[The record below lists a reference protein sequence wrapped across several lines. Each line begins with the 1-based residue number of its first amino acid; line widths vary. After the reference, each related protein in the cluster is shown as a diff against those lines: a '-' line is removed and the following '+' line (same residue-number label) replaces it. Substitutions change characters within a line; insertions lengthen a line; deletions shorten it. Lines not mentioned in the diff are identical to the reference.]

1 MAHERAPWQRTH
13 TCGDLN
19 LSNEGEVVV
28 LNGWIENH
36 RDHGQLVFVDLR
48 DRYGVTQVTA
58 HGETEG
64 IVEGAL
70 ELLQRLGAEDVVSI
84 RGRVRRREGGMSN
97 DARATGEI
105 EVLVQA
111 VTVLNEA
118 EPPPFEVLDEVEANE
133 ELRMRYRYLDLR
145 RRPLQEA
152 LIKRSRF
159 TTAIRTYLQ
168 DNAFVDIET
177 PVLTNSTPEGAR
189 DYLVP
194 SRVHP
199 GRFYALPQ
207 SPQVLKQICMVAG
220 VDRYYQIARCFRD
233 EDLRADR
240 QPEFTQV
247 DLEMSFVEED
257 DVLDLVERTVVYAF
271 KEGFDID
278 LPTPF
283 PRMSFEEAI
292 GRYGSDKPDL
302 RFGMELV
309 DLTEHAKTSAFQV
322 FSGAVEAGGI
332 VKGICVSGAASGYS
346 RKKIDALTKHAQ
358 EYGAKGLA
366 WAKVTDQG
374 VEGSIAKFYA
384 GDVGQELIERMGAS
398 PGDLLLFGADQAKVV
413 HRALGEVRLK
423 VGDEL
428 GLRDPKVFRCCWVLN
443 FPMFEWNG
451 DHQRWQY
458 AHNPFSAP
466 VDWDNTDFEGDPE
479 SHRSRAYDFVMNGW
493 ELGSGSIRI
502 HRPELQKK
510 VFDFLGISAEE
521 QERNFGYMLEAYKYG
536 GPPHGGIALGLD
548 RMVALALGR
557 QGIRDV
563 IAFPKTTMAVDLMS
577 QAPSQVSPAQLEE
590 LKIETTAEPEP
601 PADA

>member
-13 TCGDLN
+13 TCGDLS
-19 LSNEGEVVV
+19 LSNEGDVVV

-48 DRYGVTQVTA
+48 DRYGVTQATA

-64 IVEGAL
+64 IVAGAL

-105 EVLVQA
+105 EVLVQE

-118 EPPPFEVLDEVEANE
+118 EPPPFEVLDDVEANE

-159 TTAIRTYLQ
+159 TTAVRTYLQ
-168 DNAFVDIET
+168 ENHFVDIET
-177 PVLTNSTPEGAR
+177 PILTNSTPEGAR

-257 DVLDLVERTVVYAF
+257 DVLDLVERTVVHAF

-283 PRMSFEEAI
+283 TRMSFEEAI

-302 RFGMELV
+302 RNPIEMSDITDTFRGSGFSIFAGMIEKDENV
-309 DLTEHAKTSAFQV
+309 RVWA
-322 FSGAVEAGGI
+322 I
-332 VKGICVSGAASGYS
+332 PASG
-346 RKKIDALTKHAQ
+346 
-358 EYGAKGLA
+358 GG
-366 WAKVTDQG
+366 
-374 VEGSIAKFYA
+374 
-384 GDVGQELIERMGAS
+384 
-398 PGDLLLFGADQAKVV
+398 
-413 HRALGEVRLK
+413 
-423 VGDEL
+423 
-428 GLRDPKVFRCCWVLN
+428 
-443 FPMFEWNG
+443 
-451 DHQRWQY
+451 
-458 AHNPFSAP
+458 
-466 VDWDNTDFEGDPE
+466 
-479 SHRSRAYDFVMNGW
+479 SRAFC
-493 ELGSGSIRI
+493 
-502 HRPELQKK
+502 
-510 VFDFLGISAEE
+510 
-521 QERNFGYMLEAYKYG
+521 
-536 GPPHGGIALGLD
+536 D
-548 RMVALALGR
+548 RMN
-557 QGIRDV
+557 
-563 IAFPKTTMAVDLMS
+563 S
-577 QAPSQVSPAQLEE
+577 
-590 LKIETTAEPEP
+590 
-601 PADA
+601 